1 MQRRMTIKNEAIEV
15 LMNRRSIRKF
25 KPEQISDAD
34 LKVILDAGT
43 MGPTA
48 RGLQRPF
55 IVAVQDKATRDAVA
69 ALNAKMGNMQGDP
82 YYGAPT
88 IILVLAPD
96 DQFGPLD
103 AAALETNMLN
113 AAYACGLG
121 SCWIHRPREMF
132 DTEEGKAMLRAWGL
146 DENLCGV
153 CSIALGYADCEHPAP
168 KPRKADY
175 YKIIK

>member
-1 MQRRMTIKNEAIEV
+1 MKNEAIEV
-15 LMNRRSIRKF
+15 LMNRRSIRQF

-48 RGLQRPF
+48 RGMQRPF

-69 ALNAKMGNMQGDP
+69 ALNAKVGNMQSDP

-103 AAALETNMLN
+103 SAALETNMLN

-121 SCWIHRPREMF
+121 SCWIHRAHQMF
-132 DTEEGKAMLRAWGL
+132 ETEEGKALLRQWGL
-146 DENLCGV
+146 NESLSGWCT
-153 CSIALGYADCEHPAP
+153 IALGYADCDNPVP
-168 KPRKADY
+168 KERKEGY
-175 YKIIK
+175 YRIIK